1 MQTSEVDCIVKLRFS
16 KIIKRC
22 KNGKRVYRY
31 EQVSL
36 NFPKELHSMLQC
48 LRNRQLEIK
57 ASRVDKIICIQL
69 IDKGPLD
76 ETAL

>member
-1 MQTSEVDCIVKLRFS
+1 MVKLRYS
-16 KIIKRC
+16 KIIKRY

-36 NFPKELHSMLQC
+36 NIPKELHEMLQC
-48 LRNRQLEIK
+48 LRGRQLEIK

-69 IDKGPLD
+69 IDKGPS
-76 ETAL
+76 EGSSFR

>member
-1 MQTSEVDCIVKLRFS
+1 MVKLQFS

-22 KNGKRVYRY
+22 KNGNRIYQY

-36 NFPKELHSMLQC
+36 NFPKELHEMMQC

-57 ASRVDKIICIQL
+57 ASRVDKIICIRL
-69 IDKGPLD
+69 IDKGPSEGSSLG
-76 ETAL
+76 

>member
-1 MQTSEVDCIVKLRFS
+1 MVKLRFS

-36 NFPKELHSMLQC
+36 NFPKELHEMLQC

-57 ASRVDKIICIQL
+57 ANRVDKTIFIQL
-69 IDKGPLD
+69 IDKGPL
-76 ETAL
+76 EGTTL

>member
-1 MQTSEVDCIVKLRFS
+1 MVKLQFS

-22 KNGKRVYRY
+22 KNGKRIYQY

-36 NFPKELHSMLQC
+36 NFPKELHEMMQC

-69 IDKGPLD
+69 IDKGPSEGSSLG
-76 ETAL
+76 

>member
-1 MQTSEVDCIVKLRFS
+1 MVKLRFS

-22 KNGKRVYRY
+22 KNGKRVYQY

-36 NFPKELHSMLQC
+36 NFPKTLHEMMQF

-57 ASRVDKIICIQL
+57 ASRVDNVICIQL
-69 IDKGPLD
+69 IDKGPSQ
-76 ETAL
+76 ETNLG

>member
-1 MQTSEVDCIVKLRFS
+1 MVKLRFS

-22 KNGKRVYRY
+22 KHGKRIYRY

-36 NFPKELHSMLQC
+36 NFPKELHEMLQC

-57 ASRVDKIICIQL
+57 ASRVDKTICIKL
-69 IDKGPLD
+69 IDKGSLD
-76 ETAL
+76 DHNY